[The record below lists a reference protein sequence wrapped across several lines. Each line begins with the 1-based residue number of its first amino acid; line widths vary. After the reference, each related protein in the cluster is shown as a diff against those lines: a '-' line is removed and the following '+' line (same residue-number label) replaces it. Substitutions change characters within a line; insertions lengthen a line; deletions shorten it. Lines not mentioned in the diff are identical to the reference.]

1 MELLESWS
9 LNKELWH
16 LRQQLEAGGEEEQGL
31 NVVEEPVDSMQAF
44 QELEQSLEDQGTW
57 KALVRYLFSIFLFLI
72 F

>member
-57 KALVRYLFSIFLFLI
+57 KAKISFSIFLFLI
-72 F
+72 C